1 MPSERKTWGCGGRD
15 HDRLYRGHYSGLGHR
30 WRRHGNRCRNLDG
43 GGRAADHIVRS
54 RRHRWLRRYLRRR
67 VTCRG
72 LAEQHRGSCN
82 CYQSKYTCRNFTI
95 CDLWFSEG
103 SLCKHS
109 RAGDTVNCIRNKK
122 ANTVHPHLYEA
133 HQRAR
138 YSFSP
143 TAMARP
149 IQVLSHWNFCSH
161 MVTLRVQVQV
171 RIQIHFFIC
180 L

>member
-54 RRHRWLRRYLRRR
+54 HRWLRRYLRRR

-109 RAGDTVNCIRNKK
+109 GLVTQLTAQETRRRIRCTRICTRRIKERATVSHR
-122 ANTVHPHLYEA
+122 
-133 HQRAR
+133 QRQQDQYR
-138 YSFSP
+138 SGH
-143 TAMARP
+143 T
-149 IQVLSHWNFCSH
+149 
-161 MVTLRVQVQV
+161 
-171 RIQIHFFIC
+171 
-180 L
+180 

>member
-54 RRHRWLRRYLRRR
+54 QRHRWLRRYLRRR

-109 RAGDTVNCIRNKK
+109 RAGDTANCTINKE
-122 ANTVHPHLYEA
+122 VHSIHPHLCEA
-133 HQRAR
+133 HQRATEHATVSHR
-138 YSFSP
+138 QRWRDQYRSCHTGTF
-143 TAMARP
+143 ARTW
-149 IQVLSHWNFCSH
+149 SHCA
-161 MVTLRVQVQV
+161 
-171 RIQIHFFIC
+171 C
-180 L
+180 KCK